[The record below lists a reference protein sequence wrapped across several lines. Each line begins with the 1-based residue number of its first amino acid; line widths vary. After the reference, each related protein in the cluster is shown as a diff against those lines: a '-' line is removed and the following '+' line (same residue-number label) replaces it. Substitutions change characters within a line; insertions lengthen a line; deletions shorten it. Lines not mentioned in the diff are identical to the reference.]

1 MFEYNFDLNNNMSKF
16 ITLTPTGHNK
26 VLYTYG
32 KDNLL
37 TGMTLNNQKT
47 LDFVYDGI
55 GRPTSHTVNLIHP
68 LTTAY
73 TYHGITSGGTVYKN
87 NLIRTET
94 IGNNDFTYLYN
105 YDANNNI
112 TKIYN
117 GDYNEQLEDYSYDN
131 LGQLTKAEYLNR
143 NERHVYTYDNGGNI
157 TEEKVYDTLIPT

>member
-1 MFEYNFDLNNNMSKF
+1 MIDHTNNLRYDYTYNSLDRLISSTITNKNNNQRKAMFEYNFDLNNNLSKF

-37 TGMTLNNQKT
+37 TGMNLNNQKT

-73 TYHGITSGGTVYKN
+73 TYHGITGDEMDYKSN
-87 NLIRTET
+87 FIRVE
-94 IGNNDFTYLYN
+94 NKRQAEVQYER
-105 YDANNNI
+105 
-112 TKIYN
+112 IY
-117 GDYNEQLEDYSYDN
+117 
-131 LGQLTKAEYLNR
+131 K
-143 NERHVYTYDNGGNI
+143 
-157 TEEKVYDTLIPT
+157 